1 MTEQELREEVQRGE
15 HAKQILA
22 EPLMS
27 AAFDSVEAALVK
39 KWRETAPADART
51 WERCHLALHIIGSVK
66 AVLETHIKNG
76 KLAAADLTKIIGKQ
90 EFEKRGFLRRAS

>member
-22 EPLMS
+22 EPLLA
-27 AAFDSVEAALVK
+27 AAFAAVEGKLIE
-39 KWRETAPADART
+39 KWRETAPTDVKT

-76 KLAAADLTKIIGKQ
+76 KLAGADLAKIIGKQ
-90 EFEKRGFLRRAS
+90 EFEQRRLFRRAS

>member
-15 HAKQILA
+15 HARQLLA
-22 EPLMS
+22 EPLLS
-27 AAFDSVEAALVK
+27 AAFADVERKLVE
-39 KWRETAPADART
+39 KWRETAPTDART

-66 AVLETHIKNG
+66 AVLEAHIKNG
-76 KLAAADLTKIIGKQ
+76 KLAAADLSKIIAKQ